1 MKNLLLFLSLFLL
14 ICASGKDSDAG
25 PPPSSDS
32 SNNSTSTTVEKF
44 DLAVSA
50 SEGGS
55 VDTSGGSYNSN
66 SSVTIKAT
74 PANGYEFTGWS
85 GNVTGSTNPLTLT
98 VNGNKNI
105 TANFAALVKYQVT
118 ITKNEGGTINTTGG
132 EYSQQSSVTLI
143 ATPGDGY
150 SFIGWS
156 GSVTSTENSLVILVD
171 SDKNITANF
180 EESIAVSEII
190 GKWDFSSNNSGSG
203 KAAISCDVISIIFN
217 SDLSFKL
224 YTSKVTLVGTFNI
237 RG

>member
-32 SNNSTSTTVEKF
+32 SNNSTSTTLEKF

-105 TANFAALVKYQVT
+105 TANFAACITSAKSELV
-118 ITKNEGGTINTTGG
+118 I
-132 EYSQQSSVTLI
+132 TLI
-143 ATPGDGY
+143 
-150 SFIGWS
+150 
-156 GSVTSTENSLVILVD
+156 
-171 SDKNITANF
+171 
-180 EESIAVSEII
+180 
-190 GKWDFSSNNSGSG
+190 
-203 KAAISCDVISIIFN
+203 
-217 SDLSFKL
+217 
-224 YTSKVTLVGTFNI
+224 
-237 RG
+237 